1 MYNEDIDEL
10 TKQLRAVRISR
21 DRKITRLS
29 RSIDEAR
36 VEEGN
41 ILRRIQLARVAERAR
56 NNAANHYDIGNV
68 FALGDTL
75 VITNDLRNERGTVG
89 VVITSGRRFVEIRT
103 ERGVVHKRAYW
114 NLAYSLLEG
123 IDNDNDDNNGL

>member
-1 MYNEDIDEL
+1 MRNDDIDEL
-10 TKQLRAVRISR
+10 TEQLRTVRINR
-21 DRKITRLS
+21 DREITRLA

-41 ILRRIQLARVAERAR
+41 LLRRIQLARVTQRAR
-56 NNAANHYDIGNV
+56 NNAANNYDIGNV
-68 FALGDTL
+68 FSLGDTL

-114 NLAYSLLEG
+114 NLAYSLPEG
-123 IDNDNDDNNGL
+123 IDDDNDDNNSL